1 MNFSERI
8 EAVMRH
14 YGLQPREL
22 ADKCGVQRTAINHL
36 LNGRNR
42 PSVGFLST
50 MSTSFPELDTRWL
63 LHGTGPMF
71 TNVSDRT
78 PTQDERVVNRA
89 ETVVSSSVPT
99 EKQAFSMDHELGMKG
114 QSLETNVD
122 TPVTL
127 PVKAQA
133 TERHIVQVIVCYTDG
148 TCSSYR
154 YQE

>member
-14 YGLQPREL
+14 YGLQAREL

-42 PSVGFLST
+42 PSVGFLSAL
-50 MSTSFPELDTRWL
+50 SDSFPELNTRWL
-63 LHGTGPMF
+63 LHGNGPMF
-71 TNVSDRT
+71 TNVSERLNE
-78 PTQDERVVNRA
+78 PSHGTQKTND
-89 ETVVSSSVPT
+89 
-99 EKQAFSMDHELGMKG
+99 
-114 QSLETNVD
+114 TNVPVPENAVIED
-122 TPVTL
+122 VQSISKLPSKEEPIETKVVTPVTSQIS
-127 PVKAQA
+127 AHA
-133 TERHIVQVIVCYTDG
+133 NERRIVQVIVCYNDG

>member
-14 YGLQPREL
+14 YGLQAREL

-42 PSVGFLST
+42 PSVGFLSAL
-50 MSTSFPELDTRWL
+50 SDSFPELNTRWL
-63 LHGTGPMF
+63 LHGNGPMF
-71 TNVSDRT
+71 TNVT
-78 PTQDERVVNRA
+78 ERSNEPVQARP
-89 ETVVSSSVPT
+89 ETN
-99 EKQAFSMDHELGMKG
+99 
-114 QSLETNVD
+114 ETNVSMPENAVKENVQEVSEQPNKEEPIE
-122 TPVTL
+122 TNVVTS
-127 PVKAQA
+127 VTDQISAHA
-133 TERHIVQVIVCYTDG
+133 NERRIVQVIVCYNDG